1 MKDGR
6 TLRVIMAMLENN
18 GAWKMDV
25 VAPKVTPF
33 TSSLKV
39 EISPFISF
47 VGTCTM
53 LEVIRIIFFNIN
65 DLGIHI

>member
-1 MKDGR
+1 MKDGH

-33 TSSLKV
+33 TSNLKV
-39 EISPFISF
+39 ENSPF